1 MASPPAQEI
10 PMNRPDPI
18 DVSCKRR
25 RPKLAPDARLGVAYL
40 RCSTDR
46 QDLSPDAQRDAIRA
60 WAGGAGVTVV
70 AWHEDLGV
78 SGGADLEKRPGL
90 LAALDAVREHGAG
103 VLVVARRDRLARD
116 VLVAAMVDRLVARQG
131 ASIVAADG
139 TGNGGGPE
147 AALMRTLIDAFAQY
161 ERAVIGARTRAALAV
176 KKARGERVGGI
187 PYGYRDEGGVLAEEH
202 EEQAVIARARELRAE
217 GLSLR
222 AIGRQLHA
230 EGRLPRSGGAW
241 HVQVVARICS

>member
-1 MASPPAQEI
+1 
-10 PMNRPDPI
+10 MNRPDQI

-25 RPKLAPDARLGVAYL
+25 RPKLAPDPRLGIAYL

-139 TGNGGGPE
+139 TGNGDGPE

-187 PYGYRDEGGVLAEEH
+187 PYGYRDEGGVLVEEPG
-202 EEQAVIARARELRAE
+202 EQAVIARARELRAE

-222 AIGRQLHA
+222 AVGRALLG
-230 EGRLPRSGGAW
+230 EGHRPRRGGHW
-241 HVQVVARICS
+241 HVQVLARLVP

>member
-1 MASPPAQEI
+1 MPK
-10 PMNRPDPI
+10 RLLDPT
-18 DVSCKRR
+18 R
-25 RPKLAPDARLGVAYL
+25 AVAYL

-46 QDLSPDAQRDAIRA
+46 QDLSPDAQRDAIQA
-60 WAGGAGVTVV
+60 WAGGAGVTVA
-70 AWHEDLGV
+70 AWHDDLGI

-90 LAALDAVREHGAG
+90 LAAIDGVREHGAG
-103 VLVVARRDRLARD
+103 VLVVAKRDRLARS

-131 ASIVAADG
+131 ASVVAADG
-139 TGNGGGPE
+139 TGNGDGPE

-187 PYGYRDEGGVLAEEH
+187 PYGYREDGGVLVEVPD
-202 EEQAVIARARELRAE
+202 EQVVIARARKLRAE

-222 AIGRQLHA
+222 AVGRALA
-230 EGRLPRSGGAW
+230 ESGHRPRTGHRW
-241 HVQVVARICS
+241 HVQVIARMTAG